1 MRLPVA
7 FAARNTG
14 GLRMRRAERRSVERH
29 VALGALLVLVICGW
43 NYPVDAHGIRLAF
56 VNWGGFPPAAVRC
69 QRVIAYA
76 VAQCAAQ
83 VWVQQRACER
93 AKLTGQRCDQSALG
107 AATAAIVVSAQDT
120 IGANC
125 LTEVQDAQ
133 LGYLSQFDIDTDVGN
148 FCRAWSPG
156 TPLSAPSWPAAAVS
170 AVYGPLQGL
179 AAPTA
184 EQVACSDAAADAASA
199 AMQLAF
205 RTRRQCMDRIAA
217 ESLDTP
223 NRSGLLDDA
232 TAHLNAAYPV
242 LAARLQARCGTA
254 AFTALYGRSPEAFIA
269 GLGTRADCIGGQFY
283 IQDAVLCPNAI
294 CGNGIVE
301 PGEDCD
307 DGNTN
312 DGDTCPST
320 CVFS

>member
-1 MRLPVA
+1 
-7 FAARNTG
+7 
-14 GLRMRRAERRSVERH
+14 MRRRERRSGQRH
-29 VALGALLVLVICGW
+29 IALGALVVLMLCGW
-43 NYPVDAHGIRLAF
+43 NDRVDAHGMRVQF
-56 VNWGGFPPAAVRC
+56 DKWGGFPATAVRC

-83 VWVQQRACER
+83 VWAQQRACER
-93 AKLTGQRCDQSALG
+93 AKLTGQGCDQSALG
-107 AATAAIVVSAQDT
+107 AATSAIVVGAQDT
-120 IGANC
+120 IAANC
-125 LTEVQDAQ
+125 LSELQDAQ

-156 TPLSAPSWPAAAVS
+156 SPVPAPSWPAAAVS
-170 AVYGPLQGL
+170 AVYGPLEAL

-184 EQVACSDAAADAASA
+184 AQIACSDAAADAAGA

-217 ESLDTP
+217 ESLDAP
-223 NRSGLLDDA
+223 HRSDLIDA
-232 TAHLNAAYPV
+232 ASAHLNAAYPV
-242 LAARLQARCGTA
+242 LAAQLQARCGAA
-254 AFTALYGRSPEAFIA
+254 AFSALYGRSPEAFIA
-269 GLGTRADCIGGQFY
+269 GLGARADCIGGQFY
-283 IQDAVLCPNAI
+283 IQDALLCPNAV

-307 DGNTN
+307 DGNTD
-312 DGDTCPST
+312 DGDACPST